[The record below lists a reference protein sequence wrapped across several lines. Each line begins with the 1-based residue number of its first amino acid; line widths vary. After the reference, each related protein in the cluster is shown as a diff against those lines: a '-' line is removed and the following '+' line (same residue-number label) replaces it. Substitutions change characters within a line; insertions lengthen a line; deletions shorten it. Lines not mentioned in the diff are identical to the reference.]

1 MCRRWCRYCC
11 FPKCAPAFLG
21 LVRQP
26 HGDVVVRTLSGNCS
40 SAEAFTLNCQQ
51 NISGIFINNEK
62 QEDGFLEMGIHAFFI
77 KTRGEGRAR
86 TLSAL
91 NQPLSGHSPCI
102 HSFLCL
108 RARSSD
114 RMLRWRGARSSNEE
128 ASKSAGL
135 QDAHTMTV
143 PFPSAHLL
151 ELLLPRCF
159 TS

>member
-1 MCRRWCRYCC
+1 MCSMVS
-11 FPKCAPAFLG
+11 AFRG
-21 LVRQP
+21 LVCQQTASRRRCCCEDAFRKL
-26 HGDVVVRTLSGNCS
+26 HICRGLRVKL
-40 SAEAFTLNCQQ
+40 SAEYQGGF
-51 NISGIFINNEK
+51 FFFNNEK
-62 QEDGFLEMGIHAFFI
+62 QEDGFLEMAIHAFFI
-77 KTRGEGRAR
+77 KTREEGRAR
-86 TLSAL
+86 TLWTL
-91 NQPLSGHSPCI
+91 NQPLSGHPPCI

-135 QDAHTMTV
+135 LDAHTMTV
-143 PFPSAHLL
+143 RFPSAHLL

>member
-1 MCRRWCRYCC
+1 M
-11 FPKCAPAFLG
+11 
-21 LVRQP
+21 V
-26 HGDVVVRTLSGNCS
+26 
-40 SAEAFTLNCQQ
+40 
-51 NISGIFINNEK
+51 
-62 QEDGFLEMGIHAFFI
+62 IHAFFI
-77 KTRGEGRAR
+77 KTREEGHAR
-86 TLSAL
+86 TLSTL
-91 NQPLSGHSPCI
+91 NHPLSAHSPCI

-135 QDAHTMTV
+135 QDAQPMTAL
-143 PFPSAHLL
+143 FPSAHLL

>member
-1 MCRRWCRYCC
+1 M
-11 FPKCAPAFLG
+11 A
-21 LVRQP
+21 
-26 HGDVVVRTLSGNCS
+26 
-40 SAEAFTLNCQQ
+40 
-51 NISGIFINNEK
+51 
-62 QEDGFLEMGIHAFFI
+62 IHAFFI
-77 KTRGEGRAR
+77 KTREEGRAR
-86 TLSAL
+86 TLWTL
-91 NQPLSGHSPCI
+91 NQPLSGHPPCI

-135 QDAHTMTV
+135 LDAHTMTV
-143 PFPSAHLL
+143 RFPSAHLL